1 MIELTAAV
9 PRSDTREEEAVR
21 VDSEEVVQSRYAS
34 YLSDESGLGP
44 GRAETVFFPT
54 SEKQVADFLREMSA
68 RHIPV
73 TVSGGRTG
81 IVGGAV
87 PEGGALLS
95 LDMMNRIV
103 GIRWDRGSGEW
114 RVTVEP
120 GIRLKEFQERIAKKD
135 LNSGESSSD
144 SNWEDYP
151 RFRKEVQQ
159 YFYPPDPTEDSAS
172 LGGTVATN
180 ASGARTYHFGRT
192 REYVRAIRI
201 VLSSGDVLDIRRGEN
216 IVDSSRLV
224 RIKSLDSSEKTFQI
238 PAYESPQ
245 VKSVAGYLCQKNMDL
260 IDLFIGSE
268 GTLGVITVIE
278 VALLAAPEQTA
289 MFLAFFPSEDDA
301 IRFAFRTRSLKTAS
315 EYLTVHS
322 LEYFDAHSLYLLR
335 RMKQEGELEIGIK
348 LPTGDRAAAILC
360 EFSYRDLPQAIQFL
374 QEPLEEFRSSLDN
387 AISGVDPQN
396 KEQLKE
402 LRHAVPEAINKIVA
416 QRKLRIPGM
425 HKIGTDTSVSDEKF
439 EHMIRSYSALL
450 RDSNLEYYMFGH
462 IAENHLHVN
471 LLPRNQEELAIAENL
486 AWRLAEK
493 SVDLGGTVSAEHG
506 IGKMKRSLLKIMFS
520 DSEINQMV
528 AIKRALDPNLILS
541 PGNIIQV

>member
-1 MIELTAAV
+1 LIELTAAV

-54 SEKQVADFLREMSA
+54 TEKQVAEFLREMSA
-68 RHIPV
+68 RYIPV

-103 GIRWDRGSGEW
+103 GIRWDTGTGEW

-120 GIRLKEFQERIAKKD
+120 GIRLKEFQERIVKKD
-135 LNSGESSSD
+135 LNRTESSSD
-144 SNWEDYP
+144 PNWEDYP
-151 RFRKEVQQ
+151 RFRKEAQQ

-216 IVDSSRLV
+216 MLDSSRLV

-238 PAYESPQ
+238 PAYESPH
-245 VKSVAGYLCQKNMDL
+245 VKSVAGYLCEKNMDL

-268 GTLGVITVIE
+268 GTLGVITLIE

-322 LEYFDAHSLYLLR
+322 LEYFDAHSLDLLR

-348 LPTGDRAAAILC
+348 LPTGDCAAAILC
-360 EFSYRDLPQAIQFL
+360 EFSYRDLPRAIQFL

-387 AISGVDPQN
+387 AISGVDPQS

-416 QRKLRIPGM
+416 ERKLRIRGM
-425 HKIGTDTSVSDEKF
+425 HKIGTDTSVSDEEF
-439 EHMIRSYSALL
+439 EHMIKFYSALL
-450 RDSNLEYYMFGH
+450 RDSSLEYYTFGH

-471 LLPRNQEELAIAENL
+471 LLPRNQEELAKAEKL
-486 AWRLAEK
+486 AWGLAEK
-493 SVDLGGTVSAEHG
+493 AVDLGGTVSAEHG
-506 IGKMKRSLLKIMFS
+506 IGKMKRAFLKIMFS
-520 DSEINQMV
+520 DSEIDQML

>member
-1 MIELTAAV
+1 M
-9 PRSDTREEEAVR
+9 
-21 VDSEEVVQSRYAS
+21 DSEEVVQSRYAS

-44 GRAETVFFPT
+44 GHAGIVFFPT
-54 SEKQVADFLREMSA
+54 TERQVVEFLREMSA

-103 GIRWDRGSGEW
+103 GIRWDKETREW

-135 LNSGESSSD
+135 LNGEESSFD
-144 SNWEDYP
+144 ANWEDYS
-151 RFRKEVQQ
+151 RFRKEAQQ
-159 YFYPPDPTEDSAS
+159 YFYAPDPTEDSAS

-192 REYVRAIRI
+192 RDYIRAIRI

-224 RIKSLDSSEKTFQI
+224 RIECLDSSEKTFQI
-238 PAYESPQ
+238 PTYESPH
-245 VKSVAGYLCQKNMDL
+245 VKSVAGYLCQKDMDL

-268 GTLGVITVIE
+268 GTLGVITLIE
-278 VALLAAPEQTA
+278 VALLAAPGQTA
-289 MFLAFFPSEDDA
+289 MFLAFFPSEENA
-301 IRFAFRTRSLKTAS
+301 IKFALEIRSLKIN
-315 EYLTVHS
+315 EYMTVHS
-322 LEYFDAHSLYLLR
+322 LEYFDAHSLGLLR
-335 RMKQEGELEIGIK
+335 GMKQEGELEIGIK
-348 LPTGDRAAAILC
+348 LPTGDSAAAILC
-360 EFSYRDLPQAIQFL
+360 EFSCRDLPRAIHFL
-374 QEPLEEFRSSLDN
+374 QQPLEEFGSSLDN
-387 AISGVDPQN
+387 TISGVDPQS

-416 QRKLRIPGM
+416 ERKLGMPRM

-439 EHMIRSYSALL
+439 EHMMKSYYALL

-462 IAENHLHVN
+462 VAENHLHVN
-471 LLPRNQEELAIAENL
+471 LLPKGQEELAIAEKL
-486 AWRLAEK
+486 AWKLAEK
-493 SVDLGGTVSAEHG
+493 AVDLGGTVSAEHG
-506 IGKMKRSLLKIMFS
+506 IGKMKRALLKIMFS
-520 DSEINQMV
+520 DSEIDQML
-528 AIKRALDPNLILS
+528 ATKRALDPNLILS
-541 PGNIIQV
+541 PGNIIEV